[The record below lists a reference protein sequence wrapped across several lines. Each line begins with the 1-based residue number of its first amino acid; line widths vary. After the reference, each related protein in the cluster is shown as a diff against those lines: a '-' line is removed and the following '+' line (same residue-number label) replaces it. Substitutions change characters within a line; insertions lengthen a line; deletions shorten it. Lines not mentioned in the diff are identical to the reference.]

1 MVNTL
6 NLQKKMFSEI
16 KKEEN
21 LTKIGKLLFIFL
33 TTDDEREKYA
43 KKVHSKYFGNCG
55 PCYIIEI
62 LNFFDSGSQL
72 FILNL

>member
-6 NLQKKMFSEI
+6 NLQKKMYSEI

-33 TTDDEREKYA
+33 TTDDEREKHA
-43 KKVHSKYFGNCG
+43 KKVHSNYFGNLG
-55 PCYIIEI
+55 PCYITEV
-62 LNFFDSGSQL
+62 LNLFDSGSQL